1 MALKL
6 AYKVIGEGEPLIIL
20 HGLFGSLDNWM
31 TFARRLS
38 KHKKVYLV
46 DQRNHGQSPH
56 SDEFNYDAMADDLK
70 KFIDDHQLGQPEIM
84 GHSMGGKTAMNLALR
99 YTDHF
104 SKLIVVDISP
114 VAYPPHHQTIL
125 EGLKSIDLKSIE
137 SREAADEALEKHV
150 PEPDVRLFLL
160 KNLKRTGDGFEWKIN
175 LKAIEENIDRIG
187 EGIQERLATE
197 KKVLFIRG
205 SKSKYVRDQDMITIV
220 QLFPNAEVKT
230 IEGAGHWIHAEK
242 PDELLEM
249 VADFL
254 EITSL
259 D

>member
-6 AYKVIGEGEPLIIL
+6 AYKVIGEGEPMIIL

-31 TFARRLS
+31 TFARQLS
-38 KHKKVYLV
+38 KHKKIFLI

-70 KFIDDHQLGQPEIM
+70 KFIDDHNIGKPDIM

-99 YTDHF
+99 YTDYF

-114 VAYPPHHQTIL
+114 VAYPPHHDGIL
-125 EGLKSIDLKSIE
+125 EGLKALDLKSFE
-137 SREAADEALEKHV
+137 NREDADKALSRDV
-150 PEPDVRLFLL
+150 PEPAVRQFLL
-160 KNLKRTGDGFEWKIN
+160 KNLKRTSQGFEWKIN
-175 LKAIEENIDRIG
+175 LKAIDANMDRVS
-187 EGIQERLATE
+187 EGIEERFATE

-205 SKSKYVRDQDMITIV
+205 SKSKYIRDQDMITIV

-254 EITSL
+254 DITSL